1 MGLPHCHI
9 IQGCI
14 CLLKPNFEME
24 NELLGLPKGWDS
36 YGSDG
41 ALLAAREKALEE
53 KIENTSSDDD
63 NMERKRRWKGRENS
77 RGRRGSVKTS
87 LLEQDSSMPK
97 QSQSD

>member
-1 MGLPHCHI
+1 
-9 IQGCI
+9 
-14 CLLKPNFEME
+14 ME

-63 NMERKRRWKGRENS
+63 NMERKRR
-77 RGRRGSVKTS
+77 
-87 LLEQDSSMPK
+87 
-97 QSQSD
+97 